1 MTPEAKREA
10 VGCLQTDYGLCE
22 RRAFAAMTMDR
33 STLRYQSMHPDHGK
47 LRNQVK
53 QIARERIRFGYRQI
67 RVLLERGGIQ

>member
-1 MTPEAKREA
+1 
-10 VGCLQTDYGLCE
+10 
-22 RRAFAAMTMDR
+22 MTMDR